1 MRQVTVREY
10 ARLGKSD
17 QPIDTQSLDY
27 AEVSQSAFDYLC
39 ELQASFR
46 SNGANLLHID
56 GAQKLR
62 LDQYVGVIETPCGT
76 RLEILPKHL
85 DSHDAA
91 TVSTARALL
100 IKMLSCALKLKP
112 REVGIANLELYRQ
125 PLHEWLIREFLLAF
139 ETLLSKGIRSEYLR
153 IEETQKYLRG
163 QLDIAKHIRQPAT
176 QAHVFPIRHDVF
188 SLNRPE
194 NRLLRLALERI
205 CRITQ
210 DPQNWRLAQ
219 ELRLLTS
226 EIPASTNIQQD
237 FSRWQSGRL
246 LAHYQPIHPWCEL
259 VLGQHLPIAGHSDW
273 RGMSLLFP
281 MDRLFEAY
289 VADRLKKQLVTGAT
303 LSTQVRTQHLCTH
316 RDQQIFQLRPDLIVN
331 WSAPEGQSGTVVLDT
346 KWKRLNGSN
355 QQKRYDLKD
364 SDLQQMFA
372 YSHFYLQHQGDVILI
387 YPKSDTF
394 TKPLE
399 PFFFQT
405 TPAGKARLLVLPF
418 DLDKDALIQPDAGLD
433 WLAARTGDD
442 SRDDFKSI
450 VGL

>member
-17 QPIDTQSLDY
+17 QPTDTESLDR
-27 AEVSQSAFDYLC
+27 AEVSASAFDYLC

-46 SNGANLLHID
+46 SSGANLLHID

-85 DSHDAA
+85 DDNDAL
-91 TVSTARALL
+91 TVGKARALL
-100 IKMLSCALKLKP
+100 IKMLNCALKLKP
-112 REVGIANLELYRQ
+112 REVGMANLALHHQ
-125 PLHEWLIREFLLAF
+125 PLHEWLIREFLCAF

-153 IEETQKYLRG
+153 TEETQKYLRG
-163 QLDIAKHIRQPAT
+163 QLDIAKHIRQPPT

-210 DPQNWRLAQ
+210 EPQNWRLAQ

-226 EIPASTNIQQD
+226 EIPASANIQQD

-246 LAHYQPIHPWCEL
+246 LAHYQPIRPWCEL
-259 VLGQHLPIAGHSDW
+259 VLGQHLPITGHSHW

-289 VADRLKKQLVTGAT
+289 VADHLKKQLITQAT
-303 LSTQVRTQHLCTH
+303 IRTQVRTEYLCSH
-316 RDQQIFQLRPDLIVN
+316 QEKPIFQLRPDLVIN
-331 WSAPEGQSGTVVLDT
+331 WSGSKENSSTVVLDT
-346 KWKRLNGSN
+346 KWKRVNN
-355 QQKRYDLKD
+355 DDQEKRYGLKD

-372 YSHFYLQHQGDVILI
+372 YSYFYLQHQGDVILI

-399 PFFFQT
+399 PFYFN
-405 TPAGKARLLVLPF
+405 TPFAEMTAPAKKARLLVLPF
-418 DLDKDALIQPDAGLD
+418 DLEQDTLIQPDTKLE
-433 WLAARTGDD
+433 WLGA
-442 SRDDFKSI
+442 
-450 VGL
+450 

>member
-17 QPIDTQSLDY
+17 QPIETQSLDY
-27 AEVSQSAFDYLC
+27 AEVSPSAFDYLC

-46 SNGANLLHID
+46 SGGANLLHID

-85 DSHDAA
+85 DDHDAL
-91 TVSTARALL
+91 TVGKARALL

-112 REVGIANLELYRQ
+112 REVGMANLALYHQ
-125 PLHEWLIREFLLAF
+125 PLHEWLIREFLCAF

-153 IEETQKYLRG
+153 TEETQKYLRG
-163 QLDIAKHIRQPAT
+163 QLDIAKHIRQPPT

-210 DPQNWRLAQ
+210 EPQNWRLAQ

-246 LAHYQPIHPWCEL
+246 LAHYQPIRPWCEL
-259 VLGQHLPIAGHSDW
+259 VLGQHLPITGHSDW

-289 VADRLKKQLVTGAT
+289 VADHLKKQLAVGAT
-303 LSTQVRTQHLCTH
+303 LSTQVSTEHLCTH
-316 RDQQIFQLRPDLIVN
+316 QEKPIFRLRPDLVVN
-331 WSAPEGQSGTVVLDT
+331 WSGAEKNSNTVVLDT
-346 KWKRLNGSN
+346 KWKRLNSGD
-355 QQKRYDLKD
+355 QKNRYGLKD

-372 YSHFYLQHQGDVILI
+372 YSYFYLQHQGDVILI

-399 PFFFQT
+399 PFYFN
-405 TPAGKARLLVLPF
+405 TPFAEMTAPAKKARLLVLPF
-418 DLDKDALIQPDAGLD
+418 DLEQDTLIQPDTKLE
-433 WLAARTGDD
+433 WLGA
-442 SRDDFKSI
+442 
-450 VGL
+450 